1 MGQNKVNILVPAF
14 NEASNL
20 KILLPKLRKIAKI
33 LIVNDGSTDNTIQ
46 IIKNNKCEFI
56 NIKKNSGYENAIL
69 SGLKYIRKKKYDY
82 VITFDADG
90 QHKVKDLKRAV
101 KQVGKSKYD
110 LYLFSRLKK
119 NRFGENL
126 LDFVFKFKFNIRDP
140 LTGFRAFKVSTLK
153 KINLNNVKKKFLVD
167 LIYIYFNENY
177 KIKNLNITTNKRVG
191 KAKVGSSIGVNFKIL
206 LIIFYYLF
214 KY

>member
-110 LYLFSRLKK
+110 LYLTKIFFS
-119 NRFGENL
+119 
-126 LDFVFKFKFNIRDP
+126 
-140 LTGFRAFKVSTLK
+140 
-153 KINLNNVKKKFLVD
+153 
-167 LIYIYFNENY
+167 
-177 KIKNLNITTNKRVG
+177 IKCK
-191 KAKVGSSIGVNFKIL
+191 
-206 LIIFYYLF
+206 
-214 KY
+214 